1 MEPAGCTFKISAKSA
16 RQTPELW
23 NGTVVSGIVVSD
35 KLLQRHLRQL
45 VHMLVVHVPVKIKL
59 ASELLAAVL
68 ALPELI
74 VLARFVLLL
83 QLTCDV

>member
-1 MEPAGCTFKISAKSA
+1 
-16 RQTPELW
+16 
-23 NGTVVSGIVVSD
+23 
-35 KLLQRHLRQL
+35 
-45 VHMLVVHVPVKIKL
+45 MLVVHVPVKIKL

-83 QLTCDV
+83 QR